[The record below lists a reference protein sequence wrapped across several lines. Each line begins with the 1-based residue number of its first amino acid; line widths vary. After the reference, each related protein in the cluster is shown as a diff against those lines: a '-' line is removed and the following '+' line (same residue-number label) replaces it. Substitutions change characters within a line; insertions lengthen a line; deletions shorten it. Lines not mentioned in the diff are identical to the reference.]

1 MWRRLSERPVLLGWF
16 VVFAVLGY
24 ALVSTSMS
32 VFMGSVF
39 DLYFNQAN
47 IWLLLLSILIGTG
60 FLVAA
65 VAVAATANRIGLRE
79 ESQASTI

>member
-24 ALVSTSMS
+24 ALVMTSMS

-65 VAVAATANRIGLRE
+65 VAVAAAANRIGLRE

>member
-1 MWRRLSERPVLLGWF
+1 MLGWF

-24 ALVSTSMS
+24 ALVMTSMS

-65 VAVAATANRIGLRE
+65 VAVAAAANRIGLRE

>member
-1 MWRRLSERPVLLGWF
+1 
-16 VVFAVLGY
+16 
-24 ALVSTSMS
+24 MS

-79 ESQASTI
+79 ESQASKI